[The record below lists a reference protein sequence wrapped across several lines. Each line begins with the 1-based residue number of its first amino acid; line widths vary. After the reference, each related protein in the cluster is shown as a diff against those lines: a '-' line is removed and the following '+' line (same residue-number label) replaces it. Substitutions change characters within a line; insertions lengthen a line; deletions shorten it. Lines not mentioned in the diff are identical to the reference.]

1 MSKRQ
6 SNCAKAIVN
15 HDQPELYND
24 AKSLRYF
31 FLFLFFLSFFFW
43 YLRVW
48 ILEALLTWRSR
59 AFECKFCETWY
70 LSASL
75 RCLPSSP
82 WLRGVVTRS
91 IEAVPAKKSE
101 KIRRRSS
108 RTTSRL
114 RRSNSKEQG
123 ECNFLASHGNS
134 WSRPRILRVNIPWDC
149 QIITIFS
156 LQFSIFNSCLNISIS
171 GIVGRAIGE
180 IKNYKYERQK
190 IFFLK
195 YCTLCVHHNV
205 IYVILIASY

>member
-149 QIITIFS
+149 QIRTIFS

-171 GIVGRAIGE
+171 GIIGRAIGE
-180 IKNYKYERQK
+180 IKNYKYERRR
-190 IFFLK
+190 K
-195 YCTLCVHHNV
+195 YSFWNIVH
-205 IYVILIASY
+205 YVYIIT